1 MSDAAP
7 EQASATPPGGA
18 SATPPASS
26 GPVFDQHGDRLKAID
41 PAKIE
46 TYNFRNP
53 GFLSQT
59 QLRQFGML
67 HEKLAGHLSAR
78 LSTFLRMDCLIKATG
93 FQGVTFAK
101 FCEALPHPT
110 HLTLFQVEPLRGVG
124 VVEMTLKLGLAM
136 ADRLL
141 GGKGRVVGPDRI
153 LSEIETTLL
162 EEAVGLVLKEWT
174 HLWEDSETKLK
185 AQCIGTE
192 SSGRFLQTAPPESS
206 FMVLQL
212 EVAFGET
219 KEQLQIGVPFVMFEP
234 FVRRMQRSP
243 VQAEDARAK
252 QMQWRAS
259 YAAISV
265 PIIAEWKVREIT
277 LNEVLKFQTGDVIP
291 LGREAIHD
299 TRLRLSATEEY
310 AGTLGVQNGHLA
322 VQLRQRLSES

>member
-7 EQASATPPGGA
+7 EPSSATVPISIGA
-18 SATPPASS
+18 
-26 GPVFDQHGDRLKAID
+26 VFDLHGDRLKTID

-46 TYNFRNP
+46 VYNFRNP

-59 QLRQFGML
+59 QLRQFAML
-67 HEKLAGHLSAR
+67 HEKLAGHLASR
-78 LSTFLRMDCLIKATG
+78 LSTFLRMDCMVKAAG
-93 FQGVTFAK
+93 FQSVPFAK
-101 FCEALPHPT
+101 FCDALPHPT
-110 HLTLFQVEPLRGVG
+110 HISLFQVESLRGVG

-141 GGKGRVVGPDRI
+141 GGKGRAVGPDRI

-174 HLWEDSETKLK
+174 HLWEDSATKLK

-212 EVAFGET
+212 EVSFGET

-234 FVRRMQRSP
+234 FVRRMQSSP
-243 VQAEDARAK
+243 VQVEDPQAK
-252 QMQWRAS
+252 QMQWRSS

-265 PIIAEWKVREIT
+265 PIVAEWRVREIT
-277 LNEVLKFQTGDVIP
+277 LAEVMKFQTGDVIP
-291 LGREAIHD
+291 LGRDAIHD
-299 TRLRLSATEEY
+299 TRLRLSATEEF

-322 VQLRQRLSES
+322 VQLRLRLPQN

>member
-1 MSDAAP
+1 MSSAAP
-7 EQASATPPGGA
+7 EQASTGSPGGA
-18 SATPPASS
+18 R
-26 GPVFDQHGDRLKAID
+26 PVFDAHGDRLAALD
-41 PAKIE
+41 FTRIE
-46 TYNFRNP
+46 GYNFRNP
-53 GFLSQT
+53 GFLSQP
-59 QLRQFGML
+59 QLKQFGML

-78 LSTFLRMDCLIKATG
+78 LSTFLRMECVLQAG
-93 FQGVTFAK
+93 AFQAMPFAK

-124 VVEMTLKLGLAM
+124 VVEMSLKLGLAM

-141 GGKGRVVGPDRI
+141 GGKGRALGSDRM

-162 EEAVGLVLKEWT
+162 EDAVTLVLEEWT
-174 HLWEDSETKLK
+174 HLWENAETKLQ

-192 SSGRFLQTAPPESS
+192 SSGRFLQTAPPESN

-219 KEQLQIGVPFVMFEP
+219 REQLQIGVPFAMFEP

-243 VQAEDARAK
+243 VQAEDPRTS

-265 PIIAEWKVREIT
+265 PITAEWRVREIT
-277 LNEVLKFQTGDVIP
+277 LAEVLKIQTGDVIP
-291 LGREAIHD
+291 LGREAIHE

-322 VQLRQRLSES
+322 VQLRQRLSPT

>member
-7 EQASATPPGGA
+7 EQAREAG
-18 SATPPASS
+18 PASS
-26 GPVFDQHGDRLKAID
+26 GPVFDQSGDRMKTID
-41 PAKIE
+41 LAKIE
-46 TYNFRNP
+46 AYNFRNP

-67 HEKLAGHLSAR
+67 HEKFSGHLSAR
-78 LSTFLRMDCLIKATG
+78 LSTFLRMDCLLKTTS
-93 FQGVTFAK
+93 FQSMTFAK
-101 FCEALPHPT
+101 FCESLPHPT
-110 HLTLFQVEPLRGVG
+110 HLSLFQVEPLRGVG

-141 GGKGRVVGPDRI
+141 GGKGRAVGPERI

-162 EEAVGLVLKEWT
+162 DEATGLVLKEWT
-174 HLWEDSETKLK
+174 HLWEDAETKLK
-185 AQCIGTE
+185 PQCIGTE
-192 SSGRFLQTAPPESS
+192 SSGRFLQTAAPEST

-219 KEQLQIGVPFVMFEP
+219 KEQLQIGVPYVMFEP

-243 VQAEDARAK
+243 VQAEDPRAK

-265 PIIAEWKVREIT
+265 PIIAEWRVREIT

-291 LGREAIHD
+291 LARDAIHD